1 MLLSVSV
8 KSATPC
14 GPATECRPVGESRF
28 PLQIFQT
35 PQKTKTYLVFKCDP
49 LMGPRPSVG
58 QIPISFPAPNF
69 QKSRRLKHNIVVSM
83 RPLKGPATKCR
94 PLLHNEN
101 KSVFRSKFSRW
112 HENLNSLTPVFIFHH
127 HCYFLRESYLNFLVC
142 LCSTTRCFYGW
153 MH

>member
-1 MLLSVSV
+1 MRSTFAKGHFRKTTEPVCGNSSVGR
-8 KSATPC
+8 ARPC
-14 GPATECRPVGESRF
+14 QGRGREFESRF

-83 RPLKGPATKCR
+83 RPLKGPATECR

-101 KSVFRSKFSRW
+101 KSVFHSKFSY
-112 HENLNSLTPVFIFHH
+112 LIF
-127 HCYFLRESYLNFLVC
+127 LYLIINVNFYV
-142 LCSTTRCFYGW
+142 TAI
-153 MH
+153 